1 MNLVDELKDN
11 VNSFDYHETLKQG
24 LEMAENYDVNSF
36 DTRSSSR
43 QHRLPESLKSTIL
56 TSSVGHNKIT
66 TAEDMLT
73 LLRQIGG
80 QISGELCS
88 RFDIANYE
96 IMRLVD
102 ACLPSKSNFM
112 DAELLKYAAVYDL
125 IIPDA
130 EHDVFKNFIKGH
142 EQATRFTLIDVYDV
156 TQKDIF
162 PNMHK
167 LLHILITI
175 PQTSVTVERMF
186 SSVKR
191 IKTRLRSRMGTIRL
205 SALSL
210 HSIEREL
217 SKTLNKENILDHFKK
232 SKRRRLL

>member
-1 MNLVDELKDN
+1 
-11 VNSFDYHETLKQG
+11 
-24 LEMAENYDVNSF
+24 
-36 DTRSSSR
+36 
-43 QHRLPESLKSTIL
+43 
-56 TSSVGHNKIT
+56 
-66 TAEDMLT
+66 
-73 LLRQIGG
+73 
-80 QISGELCS
+80 
-88 RFDIANYE
+88 
-96 IMRLVD
+96 
-102 ACLPSKSNFM
+102 M

-130 EHDVFKNFIKGH
+130 EHDVFKNFIKRH